1 MAVGYVLFLRVDTT
15 PSYVAEIL
23 PAVLLIGV
31 GWIGFPAVNIQATSG
46 IEDDEQG
53 LAAGVLQTSM
63 QVGAA
68 IVLAVTTAMIASG
81 PTGTPTPAT
90 MLDAYRPG
98 LVFATVV
105 SIVGAL
111 VAVLPLVPWRGR
123 EVTVAI
129 KEDLEGADR
138 QPDMAA

>member
-1 MAVGYVLFLRVDTT
+1 VGYLLFLRIGPT
-15 PSYVAEIL
+15 PSYVSAIL

-46 IEDDEQG
+46 IDDAEQG

-68 IVLAVTTAMIASG
+68 IVLAVTTALIAST
-81 PTGTPTPAT
+81 PTGDPTPAA

-111 VAVLPLVPWRGR
+111 VAVLALLPQRSREGTATTESERVPA
-123 EVTVAI
+123 ES
-129 KEDLEGADR
+129 DL
-138 QPDMAA
+138 AA

>member
-1 MAVGYVLFLRVDTT
+1 
-15 PSYVAEIL
+15 
-23 PAVLLIGV
+23 VLLIGV

-46 IEDDEQG
+46 IEDHEQG

-68 IVLAVTTAMIASG
+68 IVLAVTTAIITSG
-81 PTGTPTPAT
+81 PVGEPTPAA

-105 SIVGAL
+105 SIIGAL
-111 VAVLPLVPWRGR
+111 VAVLSLLPRRQDVRDIADGELDD
-123 EVTVAI
+123 EV
-129 KEDLEGADR
+129 R
-138 QPDMAA
+138 QPELAA

>member
-1 MAVGYVLFLRVDTT
+1 M
-15 PSYVAEIL
+15 
-23 PAVLLIGV
+23 LLIGV

-68 IVLAVTTAMIASG
+68 IVLAVTTAIIASG
-81 PTGTPTPAT
+81 ATGEPTPAT

-98 LVFATVV
+98 LVFATAV
-105 SIVGAL
+105 SVVGAL
-111 VAVLPLVPWRGR
+111 IAVLALVPRRRR
-123 EVTVAI
+123 EVIVEI
-129 KEDLEGADR
+129 EDERDGAAA

>member
-1 MAVGYVLFLRVDTT
+1 
-15 PSYVAEIL
+15 
-23 PAVLLIGV
+23 VLLIGV

-68 IVLAVTTAMIASG
+68 IVLSVTTAIIASA
-81 PTGTPTPAT
+81 PTGRPTPEA

-105 SIVGAL
+105 SVVGAL
-111 VAVLPLVPWRGR
+111 VAVLALVPRRGR
-123 EVTVAI
+123 EVLVELDDERDNVAP
-129 KEDLEGADR
+129 